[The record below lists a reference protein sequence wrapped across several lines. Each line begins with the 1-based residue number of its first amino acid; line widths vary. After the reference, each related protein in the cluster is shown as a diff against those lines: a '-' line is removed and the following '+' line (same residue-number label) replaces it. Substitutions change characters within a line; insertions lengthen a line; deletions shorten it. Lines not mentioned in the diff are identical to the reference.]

1 MCRMHCLCAEII
13 PNLALYALT
22 WLWLVGGVG
31 FPRTRGWNRAVGVD
45 DRVVYCRQLKRIT
58 DKGVTVQLVS
68 KGTLGM
74 SFGHCRVRWWRRRC
88 SPGLRLRQMSVAARL
103 MIQGSRRW
111 PGDDDT
117 RRRQWKGHQTD
128 EGSPTRRKD
137 DEALRCTFQRVADN
151 GAVSP

>member
-1 MCRMHCLCAEII
+1 MCRMHCLGAEII
-13 PNLALYALT
+13 PNLAIYALT

-31 FPRTRGWNRAVGVD
+31 FPRTHGWNRAVGVD
-45 DRVVYCRQLKRIT
+45 DRVVCRRQLKRIT

-74 SFGHCRVRWWRRRC
+74 SFGHCRVRWWQRRC

-103 MIQGSRRW
+103 MLQGSRRW

-128 EGSPTRRKD
+128 EGSREQFLNRD
-137 DEALRCTFQRVADN
+137 
-151 GAVSP
+151 